1 MKLVSIERS
10 TVGNK
15 KMTAIFLLDNGSH
28 KTVHFGQKGYEDYT
42 TTGGDEVKKNA
53 YIKRHQVN
61 ENWND
66 PTTAGALARW
76 VLWNKPTIS
85 ESIADY
91 KRRFFS

>member
-10 TVGNK
+10 SVGNK
-15 KMTAIFLLDNGSH
+15 KMTAIFLLDNDRH
-28 KTVHFGQKGYEDYT
+28 KTVHFGAKGYEDYT
-42 TTGGDEVKKNA
+42 TTGDEAKKSA

-66 PTTAGALARW
+66 PTTAGALARYI
-76 VLWNKPTIS
+76 LWNKPTIS

-91 KRRFFS
+91 KRRFNL